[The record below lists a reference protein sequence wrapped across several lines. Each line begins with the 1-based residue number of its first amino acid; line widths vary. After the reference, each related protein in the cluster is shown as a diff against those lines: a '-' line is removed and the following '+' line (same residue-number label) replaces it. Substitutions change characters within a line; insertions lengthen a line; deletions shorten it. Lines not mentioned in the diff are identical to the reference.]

1 MIVRRKRVKSKPVHH
16 RGRAPFWLQDG
27 VAQRG
32 PMIEEKAMMI
42 FQPDILIDAQF
53 QASHRR
59 RFHLEPERVLMLAV
73 LQDAV
78 GCFQE
83 HVAAKCKRKQVMHHE
98 AEEWI
103 SNQDRSYP
111 FSFENICDAL
121 GFDANY
127 MRQGLARWK
136 RAAKESGA
144 ENGSRTRLGRVG
156 T

>member
-1 MIVRRKRVKSKPVHH
+1 MIVRKRVKPGHSNHH
-16 RGRAPFWLQDG
+16 GKTPFWLQEKPT
-27 VAQRG
+27 QRG

-103 SNQDRSYP
+103 VNEDRSYP

-127 MRQGLARWK
+127 MRQGLTRWK
-136 RAAKESGA
+136 RAATEGRA
-144 ENGSRTRLGRVG
+144 EKSVRMNIGRVG

>member
-1 MIVRRKRVKSKPVHH
+1 MVVRKRVKPKQSNHH
-16 RGRAPFWLQDG
+16 GKTPFWLQEG
-27 VAQRG
+27 ATQRG

-83 HVAAKCKRKQVMHHE
+83 HVTAKCKRKQVMHHE

-111 FSFENICDAL
+111 FSFDNICDAL

-136 RAAKESGA
+136 RAAKEGRA
-144 ENGSRTRLGRVG
+144 ENGSHARLGSVG

>member
-1 MIVRRKRVKSKPVHH
+1 MIIRKRAKPKPVNH
-16 RGRAPFWLQDG
+16 RGRIPFWLQEG
-27 VAQRG
+27 TTPRG

-53 QASHRR
+53 QASHKR
-59 RFHLEPERVLMLAV
+59 RFHLDPEKVLMLAV

-83 HVAAKCKRKQVMHHE
+83 HVAAKCKRKQVMHYE
-98 AEEWI
+98 AEQWI
-103 SNQDRSYP
+103 ANPDRSYL

-121 GFDANY
+121 GFDADY

-136 RAAKESGA
+136 RSARESRI
-144 ENGSRTRLGRVG
+144 EKTRARPSIGRVG
-156 T
+156 M

>member
-1 MIVRRKRVKSKPVHH
+1 MIVRKRVKARPGKHS
-16 RGRAPFWLQDG
+16 GRTPFWLQERTG
-27 VAQRG
+27 QRG
-32 PMIEEKAMMI
+32 PLIEEKAMMI

-78 GCFQE
+78 GCLQE
-83 HVAAKCKRKQVMHHE
+83 HLGAKCKRKQAIHSD
-98 AEEWI
+98 AEDWI
-103 SNQDRSYP
+103 SSTDRSYL
-111 FSFENICDAL
+111 FSFENICEAL
-121 GFDANY
+121 GFDPGY

-136 RAAKESGA
+136 QTARQSGA
-144 ENGSRTRLGRVG
+144 EKDARGRVSRVG